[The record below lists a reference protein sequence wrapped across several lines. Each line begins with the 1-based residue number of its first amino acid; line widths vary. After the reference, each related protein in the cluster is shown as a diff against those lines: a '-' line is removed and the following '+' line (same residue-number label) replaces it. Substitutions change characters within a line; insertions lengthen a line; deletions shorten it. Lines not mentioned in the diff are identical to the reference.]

1 MLKQL
6 PRVSNLPTKMRYI
19 TNVLLPLLHNLQMQ
33 LSLTVIDVLLLP
45 VDDLVPLLL
54 QRRDDG
60 GVGHGGGVAEILVVG
75 RNLAEDAP
83 HDLSRTSLWQGRGV
97 LQTCIKS

>member
-1 MLKQL
+1 
-6 PRVSNLPTKMRYI
+6 
-19 TNVLLPLLHNLQMQ
+19 MQ

-83 HDLSRTSLWQGRGV
+83 HDLSRASLWQGWGV
-97 LQTCIKS
+97 L

>member
-1 MLKQL
+1 M
-6 PRVSNLPTKMRYI
+6 YFF
-19 TNVLLPLLHNLQMQ
+19 LQQ
-33 LSLTVIDVLLLP
+33 SPDATAVHRIAVAQVLLLP

-83 HDLSRTSLWQGRGV
+83 HDLSRASLWQGWGV
-97 LQTCIKS
+97 L